1 MDAPTY
7 LSNPD
12 LECSSAL
19 NQNAC
24 NDFPN
29 SPCMFNML
37 TNRCSMLETPDP
49 TKGCAAYQI

>member
-7 LSNPD
+7 LSDPT
-12 LECSSAL
+12 LECSAAL

-37 TNRCSMLETPDP
+37 TNRCSKLQTADP
-49 TKGCAAYQI
+49 TKGCAAY